1 MILNFFLLNNILETL
16 ENIRFFLFIS
26 CDLRLENPVLN
37 IRIKKNYNINKN
49 NELFLFSYGLSLN
62 NLNYPIKNIGNSI
75 VKFLKFLKGKVRTF
89 SNFFFKSFLSF
100 CYISN
105 NFILYNKPIFFLG
118 HSIINREDS
127 LSFIFSF
134 FIFLKNKFN

>member
-1 MILNFFLLNNILETL
+1 
-16 ENIRFFLFIS
+16 
-26 CDLRLENPVLN
+26 VLN

-75 VKFLKFLKGKVRTF
+75 VKFLKFLKGKVRFF
-89 SNFFFKSFLSF
+89 SN
-100 CYISN
+100 
-105 NFILYNKPIFFLG
+105 
-118 HSIINREDS
+118 
-127 LSFIFSF
+127 F